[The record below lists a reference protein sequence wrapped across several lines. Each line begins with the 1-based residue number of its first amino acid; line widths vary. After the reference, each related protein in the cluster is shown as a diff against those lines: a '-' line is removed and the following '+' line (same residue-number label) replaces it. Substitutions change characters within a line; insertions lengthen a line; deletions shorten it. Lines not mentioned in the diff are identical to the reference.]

1 MEHAIVHLR
10 DLKKSIQETIDFQ
23 KKNLASSK
31 KNCNN
36 SNQNVFQLF
45 CDMYTSFIKDAFQNV
60 NAALIPIEQIYIII
74 NGHSNKN
81 RK

>member
-36 SNQNVFQLF
+36 SN
-45 CDMYTSFIKDAFQNV
+45 
-60 NAALIPIEQIYIII
+60 
-74 NGHSNKN
+74 
-81 RK
+81 